1 MRISI
6 KTDPG
11 WSLLVAKL
19 HNPGAEVCNY
29 IPLNNWNHC
38 PPAISSSNWVFNI
51 TSFYIYIYHIFY
63 TLCLWQWSQKTFIV
77 LEWHSEEALTINRW
91 QCWLGQIF
99 TAFSPQTCAL
109 LAVTH
114 DSNRPCHLML
124 ADTITVIWK
133 AVVVLCVRV
142 RCSGHSD
149 LVNCLR
155 GFMEVQLQS
164 RSCQFITTAL

>member
-1 MRISI
+1 MIFACGKTAQPWMLRFVITFPWIIETTVLRLYVHLTECSI
-6 KTDPG
+6 
-11 WSLLVAKL
+11 L
-19 HNPGAEVCNY
+19 H
-29 IPLNNWNHC
+29 H
-38 PPAISSSNWVFNI
+38 F
-51 TSFYIYIYHIFY
+51 IYIYHIFY

-77 LEWHSEEALTINRW
+77 LEWHSEDALTINRW

-133 AVVVLCVRV
+133 AVVVLCVQV